1 MMILKDS
8 NFNLLPELFFM
19 WLALYWVADN
29 FLSSG
34 VINYPV
40 FAILVIMAIQ
50 LFAENVKIGLTMGI
64 LLVLG
69 TIYMSMAWFNDV
81 AEITTWN
88 FQAIRFTLTGSSL
101 VVLAYIMSI
110 WMIMKYA
117 RAIKKGAE
125 SLRHL

>member
-1 MMILKDS
+1 M
-8 NFNLLPELFFM
+8 
-19 WLALYWVADN
+19 
-29 FLSSG
+29 
-34 VINYPV
+34 
-40 FAILVIMAIQ
+40 
-50 LFAENVKIGLTMGI
+50 GL
-64 LLVLG
+64 LLVSG